1 MQMKKLI
8 SLLLVAVMV
17 VALAACGS
25 SNNNGGNNGTQ
36 GAETQAT
43 QATQGGGEGGNGG
56 SEGGAADSS
65 VLKVALTNSFTGC
78 SAINNANPYRFATLS
93 QVYETLISCT
103 EEGDYQPD
111 LAKSWEQTAE
121 DEWTIEL
128 FEGITDSEGN
138 PFTTEDIEW
147 AFNAHKE
154 AGSALA
160 NYYDAD
166 AITVEDDT
174 HFTLKMNTDSVGAF
188 YRIAAEMFLCTKEA
202 FDASGDEMATQPI
215 GTGPYAVES
224 FVEGSSCVLVKR
236 DDYWQTG
243 DIAAS
248 MVANYDRIEIS
259 YVKEATQM
267 SGAITSGNVAFA
279 GQVDMS
285 ISTEVDGKD
294 GVDTLYISNGTYNGV
309 GFNMTGRLVSDNL
322 ALREA
327 VAYAIDAQGLIDGV
341 YKGHGSLMTTYSMPT
356 ALDYDASWT
365 SKYSYDPDKAKEKLK
380 EAGYENGVDLTLVCN
395 NVGEDS
401 QIAELV
407 QGYLSMV
414 GINLT
419 LDYVEP
425 ATQKARIAEGNWD
438 IALVGGM
445 AVADSYLFWSNLYN
459 KKDNGKS
466 TYFNGDPEL
475 YKIYDEFAAPG
486 GKTKEN
492 LQALYEYEDAN
503 CTWFPCF
510 NKQVL
515 YCTSSDYGT
524 FKVQPNYMSLPYIGT
539 LEP

>member
-1 MQMKKLI
+1 MKKLI
-8 SLLLVAVMV
+8 SLLLVGVMV

-25 SNNNGGNNGTQ
+25 SNNNGGGNNATTKS
-36 GAETQAT
+36 GAETQAD
-43 QATQGGGEGGNGG
+43 NN
-56 SEGGAADSS
+56 GGAADTS

-78 SAINNANPYRFATLS
+78 SAINNANPYRFASLS
-93 QVYETLISCT
+93 QVYETLLCCVA
-103 EEGDYQPD
+103 EGEYVAD
-111 LAKSWEQTAE
+111 LAKSWEQTG
-121 DEWTIEL
+121 DNTFDIEL

-138 PFTTEDIEW
+138 PFTADDVAW
-147 AFNAHKE
+147 AFNEHKE
-154 AGSALA
+154 VGSNLA

-166 AITVEDDT
+166 AIEVKDDT
-174 HFTLKMNTDSVGAF
+174 HFTLTMNTDSIGAF
-188 YRIAAEMFLCTKEA
+188 YRIAAEMFMCTKEA
-202 FDASGDEMATQPI
+202 YDASGDEMATKAV
-215 GTGPYAVES
+215 GTGPYVMES
-224 FVEGSSCVLVKR
+224 FTEGSSCNLVKR

-243 DIAAS
+243 EIAPS

-267 SGAITSGNVAFA
+267 SGTITAGNVAFA

-294 GVDTLYISNGTYNGV
+294 GVNTLYISNGTYNGV
-309 GFNMTGRLVSDNL
+309 GFNMKGREVSDNL

-327 VAYAIDAQGLIDGV
+327 VAYAIDPQGLIDVV
-341 YKGHGSLMTTYSMPT
+341 YKGHGSVMTTYVMPT
-356 ALDYDASWT
+356 AADYDASWT
-365 SKYSYDPDKAKEKLK
+365 SKYSYDVDKAKEKLK
-380 EAGYENGVDLTLVCN
+380 EAGFENGITLTLVAN

-414 GINLT
+414 GITLE

-425 ATQKARIAEGNWD
+425 ATQKARIAEGQWD

-445 AVADSYLFWSNLYN
+445 AVADAFLFWSNIYN
-459 KKDNGKS
+459 KKDNGMS
-466 TYFNGDPEL
+466 TYFHNDPEL
-475 YKIYDEFAAPG
+475 YKIYDDLASVG

-524 FKVQPNYMSLPYIGT
+524 FKVQPNYMSLPFIGT